1 MGQTKDVKVTVKGTG
16 WDPIAWSQEIKTAGH
31 GGGSG
36 GGNDKIKFPNGPD
49 NYDIIFTLDNQTGH
63 DIGFDASGPI
73 FVERTLPGS
82 PYPAKFNTDQ
92 LMVKS
97 CDANKLVVRNWN
109 VVAMEL
115 HYQLNFVDG
124 VGDAVRPFDP
134 IILNDGGG
142 SRPLFGI

>member
-16 WDPIAWSQEIKTAGH
+16 WNPIAWTQEVKTAGH
-31 GGGSG
+31 GS
-36 GGNDKIKFPNGPD
+36 GNDKIKFPHGTD

-63 DIGFDASGPI
+63 DIGFDASGPFFI
-73 FVERTLPGS
+73 ERTLPGS
-82 PYPAKFNTDQ
+82 PYPNKFNTDQ

-109 VVAMEL
+109 ELPMEF
-115 HYQLNFVDG
+115 HYQINFVDAIG
-124 VGDAVRPFDP
+124 NRVRAFDP

-142 SRPLFGI
+142 SRPLI